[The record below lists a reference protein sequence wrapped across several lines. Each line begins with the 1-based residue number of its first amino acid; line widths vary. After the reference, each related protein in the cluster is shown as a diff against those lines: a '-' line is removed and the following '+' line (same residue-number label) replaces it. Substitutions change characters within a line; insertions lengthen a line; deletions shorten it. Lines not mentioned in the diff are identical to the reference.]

1 MAKHPVLEI
10 GIVPFPG
17 AQLAAIYGLID
28 LFKIADTYA
37 ARHFGDDKVFLRI
50 TQRLPPALAPI
61 ANESLGIELK
71 IDKTPTVLILPPKLG
86 TPLTAE
92 EATPYADWLIA
103 SYKRGTVLASA
114 CGGAFML
121 AEAGLLD
128 GRSVTTHW
136 DHADVF
142 GRRFPEARLD
152 VDKLIID
159 DGDIISAGGLMAW
172 VDMGLKLVD
181 RFLGPVVMVETA
193 RYMLVDPPGR
203 EQRYYSAFSPN
214 LKHGDA
220 SILKVQHRLQAEGA
234 KDVTLSALA
243 SVAGL
248 EERTFLRRFR
258 KATGLTAGDYCQRLR
273 VGKACELLQFSAA
286 PVETIAWQVGYGDPS
301 AFRKVFLK
309 ITGLTPGD
317 YRRRF
322 NVNPPQGH

>member
-1 MAKHPVLEI
+1 MVNPPTIEI

-28 LFKIADTYA
+28 LFRIAEGFATA
-37 ARHFGDDKVFLRI
+37 HSKTSSMFLHV
-50 TQRLPPALAPI
+50 TQRLPLKLADQFN
-61 ANESLGIELK
+61 ANLGIDLK
-71 IDKTPTVLILPPKLG
+71 TDGTPTVLILPPRLG
-86 TPLTAE
+86 TPLAPQDAAPFTAWIV
-92 EATPYADWLIA
+92 ACHDA
-103 SYKRGTVLASA
+103 GTTLASA

-121 AEAGLLD
+121 GEAGLLT
-128 GRSVTTHW
+128 GRSITTHW
-136 DHADVF
+136 DHAEVF
-142 GRRFPEARLD
+142 AQRFPEAELD

-172 VDMGLKLVD
+172 VDMGLKLVH
-181 RFLGPVVMVETA
+181 RFLGPIVMVETA

-214 LKHGDA
+214 LTHGDSA
-220 SILKVQHRLQAEGA
+220 VLKVQHRLQADGG
-234 KDVTLSALA
+234 KDVSLA
-243 SVAGL
+243 SLALIAGL

-273 VGKACELLQFSAA
+273 VGKACELLQFSTSH
-286 PVETIAWQVGYGDPS
+286 VEAIAWQVGYSDPS

-322 NVNPPQGH
+322 NVNKPQS